1 MSKALYIAEKPSVAQ
16 EFAKALK
23 INGQRRDGYLE
34 SQDSVVTWCV
44 GHLVTMSYPEKYDIK
59 YKRWS
64 LDTLP
69 FLPREFKY
77 EVIPGVQ
84 KQFEIVKGLLNR
96 EDVDTIYVCTDSGR
110 EGEYIYRLV
119 AQMAGVHGKKEK
131 RVWIDSQTEEEIMR
145 GIREAKDLSAY
156 DNLSASAYLRAKE
169 DYLMGINF
177 SRVLTLRYGNSV
189 SNYLNTKYQAISVG
203 RVMTCVLGMVV
214 RREREI
220 RAFVK
225 TPFYRVL
232 SSIALEG
239 ENFEGEWRA
248 VEGSRYFQTP
258 YLYKENGFKKKAYA
272 EKLIQE
278 LLVSKPLQCTVE
290 KIERKKEN
298 RNPPLLFNLAE
309 LQNVCS
315 KLFKISPDETLKI
328 VQELYEKKLVTY
340 PRTDAR
346 VLSTAAAKEIYKN
359 ISGLRNYEHTAEIAQ
374 HIIEQG
380 NYKNLAKTRYVNDKQ
395 ITDHYAIVPTGQ
407 GLNALRSVSL
417 TAQRVYE
424 TIVRRFVCIFYPPA
438 VYQKISLVT
447 KIQNESFFSS
457 FKVLLD
463 EGYLKVATNSFAKRK
478 AADAMSSVN
487 RAGAAGNEGS
497 EEEDPDTGKNDG
509 NKADD
514 SAEDMACDT
523 RLLAALQNLKKGDI
537 LSVDSLSIKEGE
549 TSPPKR
555 YNSGSM
561 ILAMENAGQLI
572 EDEEL
577 RAQIKSCGIGT
588 SATRAEILKKLC
600 NIKYLALNKKT
611 QVITPTLLG
620 EMIFDVVNCSIRQ
633 LLNPELTA
641 SWEKGLNYVA
651 EGSITEQEYMDKLEH
666 FVRLRTRQVED
677 SNIQPYL
684 RQFFDAA
691 AVNYK
696 DSSEKNSVKTTGR
709 ATSAAGRSRTCR
721 KPSASKSSVHL

>member
-77 EVIPGVQ
+77 EVISGVQ

-177 SRVLTLRYGNSV
+177 SRLLTLKYGP
-189 SNYLNTKYQAISVG
+189 AISSYMKTDWTVLSVG

-220 RAFVK
+220 RDFVK
-225 TPFYRVL
+225 TPFYRV
-232 SSIALEG
+232 IG
-239 ENFEGEWRA
+239 NFDMQGMSFDGEWRS
-248 VEGSRYFQTP
+248 VEGSRYFQSP
-258 YLYKENGFKKKAYA
+258 LLYKENGFQKREDAEALICALQQETQLLARLIKAEKKK
-272 EKLIQE
+272 ETK
-278 LLVSKPLQCTVE
+278 
-290 KIERKKEN
+290 
-298 RNPPLLFNLAE
+298 NPPLLYNLAE
-309 LQNVCS
+309 LQNDCS
-315 KLFKISPDETLKI
+315 KMFKISPDETLKV

-346 VLSTAAAKEIYKN
+346 VLSTAVAKEIHRN
-359 ISGLRNYEHTAEIAQ
+359 IEGLQRFEPVGGFASEVLAGKAFQ
-374 HIIEQG
+374 GIE
-380 NYKNLAKTRYVNDKQ
+380 KTRYVNDKQ

-407 GLNALRSVSL
+407 GFGALRSLNSL
-417 TAQRVYE
+417 GMKVYE
-424 TIVRRFVCIFYPPA
+424 VIARRFLSIFYPAA
-438 VYQKISLVT
+438 VYQKYSL
-447 KIQNESFFSS
+447 ELEADREHFFAS
-457 FKVLLD
+457 FKVLT
-463 EGYLKVATNSFAKRK
+463 EPGYLKVADVNLAKKNGVEESFDEARDETKDETRDESRDEAK
-478 AADAMSSVN
+478 
-487 RAGAAGNEGS
+487 EGVPNAIS
-497 EEEDPDTGKNDG
+497 PKVDRTVLLQMLAELKKND
-509 NKADD
+509 
-514 SAEDMACDT
+514 
-523 RLLAALQNLKKGDI
+523 I
-537 LSVDSLSIKEGE
+537 LTLVELNIKEGE

-555 YNSGSM
+555 YTSGSM

-572 EDEEL
+572 EDEDL
-577 RAQIKSCGIGT
+577 RAQIKGSGIGT
-588 SATRAEILKKLC
+588 SATRAEILKKLV
-600 NIKYLALNKKT
+600 NIKYLALNGKT
-611 QVITPTLLG
+611 QIITPTLLG
-620 EMIFDVVNCSIRQ
+620 ELIFDVVNASIRQ

-641 SWEKGLNYVA
+641 SWEKGLTYVA
-651 EGSITEQEYMDKLEH
+651 EGTITPEEYMEKLER
-666 FVRLRTRQVED
+666 FVAGRTYNVLKLNNQYQLRE
-677 SNIQPYL
+677 
-684 RQFFDAA
+684 FF
-691 AVNYK
+691 
-696 DSSEKNSVKTTGR
+696 E
-709 ATSAAGRSRTCR
+709 AAG
-721 KPSASKSSVHL
+721 KNYP

>member
-1 MSKALYIAEKPSVAQ
+1 MSKALYIAKKPSVAQ

-119 AQMAGVHGKKEK
+119 AQMAGVRGKKEK

-258 YLYKENGFKKKAYA
+258 YLYKENGFKEKAYA

-278 LLVSKPLQCTVE
+278 LSVSQPLQCTVE

-497 EEEDPDTGKNDG
+497 EEEDPDTGKNGG

-696 DSSEKNSVKTTGR
+696 DSSEKNSAKTTGR
-709 ATSAAGRSRTCR
+709 STSATGRSRTCR
-721 KPSASKSSVHL
+721 KPSASK

>member
-232 SSIALEG
+232 SCIALEG

-258 YLYKENGFKKKAYA
+258 YLYKENGFKEKAYA

-278 LLVSKPLQCTVE
+278 LSVSQPLQCTVE

-359 ISGLRNYEHTAEIAQ
+359 ISGLCNYEHTAEIAQ

-463 EGYLKVATNSFAKRK
+463 EGYLKIATNSFAKRK

-487 RAGAAGNEGS
+487 RAGAADSEGS
-497 EEEDPDTGKNDG
+497 EEEDPDTGKNGG

-684 RQFFDAA
+684 RQFFDAV

-696 DSSEKNSVKTTGR
+696 DSSEKNSAKTTGR
-709 ATSAAGRSRTCR
+709 STSAAGRSRTCR
-721 KPSASKSSVHL
+721 KPSASK

>member
-119 AQMAGVHGKKEK
+119 AQMAGVRGKKEK

-232 SSIALEG
+232 SCIALEG

-258 YLYKENGFKKKAYA
+258 YLYKENGFKEKAYA

-278 LLVSKPLQCTVE
+278 LSVSQPLQCTVE

-487 RAGAAGNEGS
+487 RAGAADSEGS
-497 EEEDPDTGKNDG
+497 EEEDPDTGKNGG

-666 FVRLRTRQVED
+666 FVRLRTRQVEG

-696 DSSEKNSVKTTGR
+696 DSSEKNSAKTTGR
-709 ATSAAGRSRTCR
+709 SMSAAGRSRTCR
-721 KPSASKSSVHL
+721 KPSASK

>member
-119 AQMAGVHGKKEK
+119 AQMAGVRGKKEK

-258 YLYKENGFKKKAYA
+258 YLYKENGFKEKAYA

-278 LLVSKPLQCTVE
+278 LLVSQPLQCTVE

-478 AADAMSSVN
+478 AADAMSGGN

-497 EEEDPDTGKNDG
+497 EEEDPDTGKNGG

-696 DSSEKNSVKTTGR
+696 DSSEKNSAKTTGR
-709 ATSAAGRSRTCR
+709 STSAAGRSRTCR
-721 KPSASKSSVHL
+721 KPSASK

>member
-1 MSKALYIAEKPSVAQ
+1 MGKVLYIAEKPSVAQ

-23 INGQRRDGYLE
+23 INGQRKDGYLE
-34 SQDSVVTWCV
+34 SQDSIVTWCV

-64 LDTLP
+64 FDTLP

-84 KQFEIVKGLLNR
+84 KQFDIVKGLLNR
-96 EDVDTIYVCTDSGR
+96 PDVETIYVCTDSGR

-119 AQMAGVHGKKEK
+119 AQMAGVKDKKQR
-131 RVWIDSQTEEEIMR
+131 RVWIDSQTEEEILR
-145 GIREAKDLSAY
+145 GIREAKNLSSY
-156 DNLSASAYLRAKE
+156 DNLANSAYLRAKE

-189 SNYLNTKYQAISVG
+189 SSYLKSKYQAIAVG

-220 RAFVK
+220 RSFVK
-225 TPFYRVL
+225 TPFYRVI
-232 SSIALEG
+232 SGIALEG
-239 ENFEGEWRA
+239 EKFDGEWRA
-248 VEGSRYFQTP
+248 VEGSRYFQSP
-258 YLYKENGFKKKAYA
+258 YLYKENGFKEKKHA
-272 EKLIQE
+272 QE
-278 LLVSKPLQCTVE
+278 LINFLSTEQPLKCCVE

-298 RNPPLLFNLAE
+298 KNPPLLFNLAE

-328 VQELYEKKLVTY
+328 TQELYEKKLVTY

-346 VLSTAAAKEIYKN
+346 VLSTAVSKEIYKN
-359 ISGLRNYEHTAEIAQ
+359 ISGLRNYPAIGTTAEEVLQ
-374 HIIEQG
+374 MG
-380 NYKNLAKTRYVNDKQ
+380 SYKTIAKTRYVNDKQ
-395 ITDHYAIVPTGQ
+395 ITDHYAIIPTGQ
-407 GLNALRSVSL
+407 GLNALNSLSVTS
-417 TAQRVYE
+417 QRVYE
-424 TIVRRFVCIFYPPA
+424 TIVRRFLCIFCPPA
-438 VYQKISLVT
+438 VYQKVSLVT
-447 KIQNESFFSS
+447 MMQGEKFFSS
-457 FKVLLD
+457 FKVLQE
-463 EGYLKVATNSFAKRK
+463 EGYLKYATNSFARRGAK
-478 AADAMSSVN
+478 AQDTEKSDSEDVSCDAQ
-487 RAGAAGNEGS
+487 
-497 EEEDPDTGKNDG
+497 
-509 NKADD
+509 
-514 SAEDMACDT
+514 
-523 RLLAALQNLKKGDI
+523 LLAALHKLKKGDI
-537 LSVDSLSIKEGE
+537 LTVDSLDIKEGE

-577 RAQIKSCGIGT
+577 RAQIKGSGIGT
-588 SATRAEILKKLC
+588 SATRAEILKKLFS
-600 NIKYLALNKKT
+600 IKYLALNKKT

-651 EGSITEQEYMDKLEH
+651 EGSITPQEYMDKLEH
-666 FVRLRTRQVED
+666 FVRIRTDQVEQ
-677 SNIQPYL
+677 SNYQYAL

-691 AVNYK
+691 AVNYQK
-696 DSSEKNSVKTTGR
+696 KQTT
-709 ATSAAGRSRTCR
+709 
-721 KPSASKSSVHL
+721 SKRGGKV

>member
-1 MSKALYIAEKPSVAQ
+1 MAQ

-23 INGQRRDGYLE
+23 INGQRKDGYLE
-34 SQDSVVTWCV
+34 SDDSVVTWCV

-59 YKRWS
+59 FKRWS
-64 LDTLP
+64 FDTLP

-258 YLYKENGFKKKAYA
+258 YLYKENGFKEKAYA

-278 LLVSKPLQCTVE
+278 LSVSQPLKCTVE

-497 EEEDPDTGKNDG
+497 EEEDPDTGKNGG

-696 DSSEKNSVKTTGR
+696 DSSEKNSAKTTGR
-709 ATSAAGRSRTCR
+709 STSATGRSRTCR
-721 KPSASKSSVHL
+721 KPSASK

>member
-23 INGQRRDGYLE
+23 INGQRKDGYLE
-34 SQDSVVTWCV
+34 SEDSIVTWCV

-64 LDTLP
+64 FDTLP

-84 KQFEIVKGLLNR
+84 KQFDIVERLLNR
-96 EDVDTIYVCTDSGR
+96 PDVETIYVCTDSGR

-119 AQMAGVHGKKEK
+119 AQMAGVKNKNQR
-131 RVWIDSQTEEEIMR
+131 RVWIDSQTEEEILR
-145 GIREAKDLSAY
+145 GIREAKELSAY
-156 DNLSASAYLRAKE
+156 DNLANSAYLRAKE

-189 SNYLNTKYQAISVG
+189 SSYLNTKYQAIAVG
-203 RVMTCVLGMVV
+203 RVMTCVIGMVV

-220 RAFVK
+220 RCFVK
-225 TPFYRVL
+225 TPFYRVI
-232 SSIALEG
+232 SGITLEG
-239 ENFEGEWRA
+239 EKFDGEWRA
-248 VEGSRYFQTP
+248 MEGSRYFKSP
-258 YLYKENGFKKKAYA
+258 YLYKENGFKERKHA
-272 EKLIQE
+272 QE
-278 LLVSKPLQCTVE
+278 LIDFLNKEQPLKCCVE
-290 KIERKKEN
+290 KIERKREN
-298 RNPPLLFNLAE
+298 KNPPLLFNLAE

-346 VLSTAAAKEIYKN
+346 VLSTAVSKEIYKN
-359 ISGLRNYEHTAEIAQ
+359 IAGLRSYSAIGNAAEEILQ
-374 HIIEQG
+374 MG
-380 NYKNLAKTRYVNDKQ
+380 SYKSIAKTRYVNDKQ
-395 ITDHYAIVPTGQ
+395 ITDHYAIIPTGQ
-407 GLNALRSVSL
+407 GLNVLGRLSL
-417 TAQRVYE
+417 TSQRVYE
-424 TIVRRFVCIFYPPA
+424 TIVRRFLCIFCPPA
-438 VYQKISLVT
+438 VYQKVSLVT
-447 KIQNESFFSS
+447 EMQKEKFFSS
-457 FKVLLD
+457 FKVLQE
-463 EGYLKVATNSFAKRK
+463 EGYLKYAVNSFARRNAGGTQDTEKSDSEDVSC
-478 AADAMSSVN
+478 DAQ
-487 RAGAAGNEGS
+487 
-497 EEEDPDTGKNDG
+497 
-509 NKADD
+509 
-514 SAEDMACDT
+514 
-523 RLLAALQNLKKGDI
+523 LLAALHKLKKGDI
-537 LSVDSLSIKEGE
+537 LDIDSLEIKEGE

-577 RAQIKSCGIGT
+577 RAQIKGSGIGT
-588 SATRAEILKKLC
+588 SATRAEILKKLFS
-600 NIKYLALNKKT
+600 IKYLSLNKKT

-651 EGSITEQEYMDKLEH
+651 EGSITPQEYMDKLEH
-666 FVRLRTRQVED
+666 FVRIRTDQVEQ
-677 SNIQPYL
+677 SNYQYAL

-691 AVNYK
+691 AVNYQK
-696 DSSEKNSVKTTGR
+696 KQTT
-709 ATSAAGRSRTCR
+709 
-721 KPSASKSSVHL
+721 SKRGGNT

>member
-119 AQMAGVHGKKEK
+119 AQMAGVRGKKEK

-258 YLYKENGFKKKAYA
+258 YLYKENGFKEKAYA

-278 LLVSKPLQCTVE
+278 LSVSQPLQCTVE

-407 GLNALRSVSL
+407 GLNALRSISL

-487 RAGAAGNEGS
+487 RAGVAGNEGS
-497 EEEDPDTGKNDG
+497 EEEDPDTGKNGG

-620 EMIFDVVNCSIRQ
+620 EMIFDVVNCFIRQ

-696 DSSEKNSVKTTGR
+696 DSSEKNSAKTTGR
-709 ATSAAGRSRTCR
+709 STSATGRSRTCR
-721 KPSASKSSVHL
+721 KPSASK